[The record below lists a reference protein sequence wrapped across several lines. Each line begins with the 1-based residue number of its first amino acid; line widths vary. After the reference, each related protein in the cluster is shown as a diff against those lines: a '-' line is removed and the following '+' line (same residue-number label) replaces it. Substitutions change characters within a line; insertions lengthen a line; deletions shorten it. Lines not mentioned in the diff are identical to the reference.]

1 MNNISLKKTIESSIK
16 AKKSL
21 FLIEEKISLAIKV
34 IFTKLSQGGK
44 ILLCGNGGSAADA
57 QHLAAEFLVRLNPK
71 INRIPIPAIS
81 LATDV
86 STILACGNDFSFNKV
101 FSRNLEALGSTN
113 DILIAISTSGK
124 SKNILNVLKTS
135 QKKKIFSIGF
145 FGNGGGEAKKITDL
159 SLIVKSTNVARI
171 QETHILLGHYIFDQ
185 VEKKILMPKIK
196 KFNLSLSKDL
206 YKKETNF

>member
-1 MNNISLKKTIESSIK
+1 MNNLSLKKTIESSIK

-21 FLIEEKISLAIKV
+21 ISIEKKILLAVKI
-34 IFTKLSQGGK
+34 IFEKLSQGGK

-71 INRIPIPAIS
+71 INRMPIPAIS

-86 STILACGNDFSFNKV
+86 STILACGNDYSFNKV
-101 FSRNLEALGSTN
+101 FSRNLEALGAKN
-113 DILIAISTSGK
+113 DILIVISTSGK
-124 SKNILNVLKTS
+124 SKNILEVLKTAK
-135 QKKKIFSIGF
+135 KKKIYSIGF
-145 FGNGGGEAKKITDL
+145 FGNDGGDAKKITNL

-185 VEKKILMPKIK
+185 VENKILKKKINAKNK
-196 KFNLSLSKDL
+196 KV
-206 YKKETNF
+206 